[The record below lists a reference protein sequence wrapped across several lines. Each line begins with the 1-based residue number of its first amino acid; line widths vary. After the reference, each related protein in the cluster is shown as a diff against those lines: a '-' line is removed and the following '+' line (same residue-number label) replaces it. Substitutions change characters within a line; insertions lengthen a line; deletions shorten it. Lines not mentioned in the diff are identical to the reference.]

1 MTRKSIL
8 LAGVALAF
16 ALATGAQA
24 QTMAPKSQMDK
35 STQMGQSQAQKG
47 DKDSQKFIKAAIE
60 GNLAEVDVGK
70 LAQEKGKSDAVKKFG
85 QMLETDHAKANDEAK
100 SVAQQVGV
108 EPPSGASVGE
118 KATYLKLKVLSGD
131 TFDKSF
137 ANTMV
142 SDHESDIKQYQKA
155 SGKNDAVGEYAKKTL
170 PTLQKH
176 LQEAKQLQAQLK
188 QQATT
193 GSKSKQ

>member
-8 LAGVALAF
+8 LASVALAF
-16 ALATGAQA
+16 ALAAGGAQA
-24 QTMAPKSQMDK
+24 QTTMQKSDTTMQK
-35 STQMGQSQAQKG
+35 PAQKA
-47 DKDSQKFIKAAIE
+47 DKDSQKFIKNAIE
-60 GNLAEVDVGK
+60 GNMAEVDVGK
-70 LAQEKGKSDAVKKFG
+70 LAQEKGKSDAVKKYG
-85 QMLETDHAKANDEAK
+85 EMLVSDHGKANEEAK
-100 SVAQQVGV
+100 SVAQNVGV
-108 EPPSGASVGE
+108 EPPSGASIGE
-118 KATYLKLKVLSGD
+118 QATYLKLKVLSGD

-142 SDHESDIKQYQKA
+142 SDHQKDIKEYQKA

-176 LQEAKQLQAQLK
+176 LQEAQQLQAQLK

-193 GSKSKQ
+193 GSKQ

>member
-8 LAGVALAF
+8 LASVALAF
-16 ALATGAQA
+16 ALAAGGAQA
-24 QTMAPKSQMDK
+24 QTTMQKSDTTMQK
-35 STQMGQSQAQKG
+35 PAQKA
-47 DKDSQKFIKAAIE
+47 DKDSQKFIKNAIE
-60 GNLAEVDVGK
+60 GNMAEVDVGK
-70 LAQEKGKSDAVKKFG
+70 LAQEKGKSDAVKKYG
-85 QMLETDHAKANDEAK
+85 AMLVSDHGKANEEAK
-100 SVAQQVGV
+100 SVAQNVGV
-108 EPPSGASVGE
+108 EPPSGASIGE
-118 KATYLKLKVLSGD
+118 QATYLKLKVLSGD

-142 SDHESDIKQYQKA
+142 SDHQKDIKEYQKA

-176 LQEAKQLQAQLK
+176 LQEAQQLQAQLK

-193 GSKSKQ
+193 GSKQ

>member
-70 LAQEKGKSDAVKKFG
+70 LAQEKGKSAAVKKFG
-85 QMLETDHAKANDEAK
+85 AMLADDHGKANEKAK
-100 SVAQQVGV
+100 TAASQVGV

-131 TFDKSF
+131 AFDKSF

-142 SDHESDIKQYQKA
+142 SDHESDIKEYQKA
-155 SGKNDAVGEYAKKTL
+155 SGKSDAVGQYAKETL

-176 LQEAKQLQAQLK
+176 LQEAKALQQELK
-188 QQATT
+188 QQTT
-193 GSKSKQ
+193 GSKQ

>member
-1 MTRKSIL
+1 MTRKSML
-8 LAGVALAF
+8 LASVALAF
-16 ALATGAQA
+16 AFAAGGAQA
-24 QTMAPKSQMDK
+24 QTTMKS
-35 STQMGQSQAQKG
+35 GQKADQAQTQKA
-47 DKDSQKFIKAAIE
+47 DKDSQKFIKTAIE
-60 GNLAEVDVGK
+60 GNIAEVDIGK

-142 SDHESDIKQYQKA
+142 SDHEGDIKQYQKA

>member
-1 MTRKSIL
+1 MTRKSML

-16 ALATGAQA
+16 ALAGGAQA
-24 QTMAPKSQMDK
+24 QNTAQPMSPKSQMDK
-35 STQMGQSQAQKG
+35 SSQMDAKAQKA

-60 GNLAEVDVGK
+60 GNMAEVDVGK
-70 LAQEKGKSDAVKKFG
+70 LAQEKGKSAAVKKFG
-85 QMLETDHAKANDEAK
+85 QMLIDDHGKANEQAK
-100 SVAQQVGV
+100 TAASQVGV
-108 EPPSGASVGE
+108 EPPSGSSIGE

-142 SDHESDIKQYQKA
+142 SDHQSDIKEYQKA
-155 SGKNDAVGEYAKKTL
+155 SGKSDAVGQYAKQAL

-176 LQEAKQLQAQLK
+176 LKEAQALQQELK
-188 QQATT
+188 QQTT
-193 GSKSKQ
+193 GSKQ

>member
-1 MTRKSIL
+1 MTRKLTL
-8 LAGVALAF
+8 LASVALVF
-16 ALATGAQA
+16 ALAAGGASAQGTMQKSDQKADQAQA
-24 QTMAPKSQMDK
+24 QKAN
-35 STQMGQSQAQKG
+35 
-47 DKDSQKFIKAAIE
+47 KDSQKFIKAAIE
-60 GNLAEVDVGK
+60 GNMAEVDVGK

-85 QMLETDHAKANDEAK
+85 QMLIADHGKANDEAK
-100 SVAQQVGV
+100 AAAKEVGV
-108 EPPSGASVGE
+108 EPPSGSSVGE

-131 TFDKSF
+131 SFDKSF

-142 SDHESDIKQYQKA
+142 SDHESDVKEYQKA
-155 SGKNDAVGEYAKKTL
+155 SGQNDPVGQYAKKTL

-188 QQATT
+188 QQSNTT

>member
-1 MTRKSIL
+1 MKRNSIIAAG
-8 LAGVALAF
+8 LA
-16 ALATGAQA
+16 ATVIMAAGAAMA
-24 QTMAPKSQMDK
+24 QQP
-35 STQMGQSQAQKG
+35 
-47 DKDSQKFIKAAIE
+47 DKDSQKFIKTAIE
-60 GNLAEVDVGK
+60 GNIAEVDIGK

-142 SDHESDIKQYQKA
+142 SDHEGDIKLYQKA

>member
-1 MTRKSIL
+1 MTRKSML
-8 LAGVALAF
+8 LASVALAF
-16 ALATGAQA
+16 ALAAGGAQA
-24 QTMAPKSQMDK
+24 QTTMKS
-35 STQMGQSQAQKG
+35 GQKADQAQTQKA
-47 DKDSQKFIKAAIE
+47 DKDSQKFIKTAIE
-60 GNLAEVDVGK
+60 GNIAEVDIGK

-142 SDHESDIKQYQKA
+142 SDHEGDIKQYQKA

-193 GSKSKQ
+193 GSKSKH

>member
-1 MTRKSIL
+1 MTRKSML
-8 LAGVALAF
+8 LASVALAF
-16 ALATGAQA
+16 ALAASGANAQTTMKSGQKADQAQA
-24 QTMAPKSQMDK
+24 QKA
-35 STQMGQSQAQKG
+35 

-60 GNLAEVDVGK
+60 GNMAEVDVGK

-85 QMLETDHAKANDEAK
+85 QMLQTDHGKANEEAK
-100 SVAQQVGV
+100 SAAQNVGV

-118 KATYLKLKVLSGD
+118 QATYLKLKVLSGD

-142 SDHESDIKQYQKA
+142 SDHQKDIKEYQKA

-170 PTLQKH
+170 PTLQTH
-176 LQEAKQLQAQLK
+176 LKEAQQLQAQLK

-193 GSKSKQ
+193 GSKQ

>member
-1 MTRKSIL
+1 MTRKSML
-8 LAGVALAF
+8 LASVALAF
-16 ALATGAQA
+16 ALAASGAQA
-24 QTMAPKSQMDK
+24 QTTMKS
-35 STQMGQSQAQKG
+35 GQKADQAQTQKA
-47 DKDSQKFIKAAIE
+47 DKDSQKFIKTAIE
-60 GNLAEVDVGK
+60 GNIAEVDIGK

-108 EPPSGASVGE
+108 DPPSGASVGE

-142 SDHESDIKQYQKA
+142 SDHEGDIKQYQKA

-170 PTLQKH
+170 LTLQKH